1 LREVAELPEE
11 ELPTRAPRS
20 DGPPTARAWAD
31 RDPVAAR
38 RLQHAR
44 EAMAALAEEHSMPA
58 EQLLTPDSMR
68 RTLWTPPR
76 TRDPEALAAAVAEQL
91 CGYGA
96 RPWQVELT
104 TPLLVAAILHGDEP
118 VPEPEAPQPDTEA

>member
-1 LREVAELPEE
+1 
-11 ELPTRAPRS
+11 
-20 DGPPTARAWAD
+20 
-31 RDPVAAR
+31 
-38 RLQHAR
+38 
-44 EAMAALAEEHSMPA
+44 
-58 EQLLTPDSMR
+58 MR

-91 CGYGA
+91 RGYGA

-118 VPEPEAPQPDTEA
+118 VPEPEPEAPQPDAEA